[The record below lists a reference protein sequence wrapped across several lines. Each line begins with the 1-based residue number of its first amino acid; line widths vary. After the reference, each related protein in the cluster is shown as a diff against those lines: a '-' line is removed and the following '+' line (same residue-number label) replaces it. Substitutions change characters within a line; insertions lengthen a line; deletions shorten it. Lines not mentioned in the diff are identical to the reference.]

1 MAFRSA
7 VLVSVLALTA
17 PAAAA
22 TQAELDALS
31 NGMGVRLAILD
42 NKPAACPKQSDGC
55 FLSELSL
62 TTPASLAGDLASGD
76 FQLYFSSVAPIIEVD
91 SDAFTIRLINGD
103 LHVLEPRKGARL
115 EAGKTYVLKVWTQG
129 HFFSAYY
136 PMPNMYLASGKLEP
150 RVIAST
156 KPAIDPETGLEGL
169 PFVAPMTDEAKLATA
184 SADDLTRWMT
194 AERTFAANAERGL
207 AADSVEVAIIPT
219 PTHVQRPQGAV
230 LDLTGG
236 VRLQT
241 SGVDSNA
248 IAIARA
254 ELAKAGVQTGG
265 SGPLLNIR
273 VDSGQGLKPE
283 GYRLTVRDGA
293 ITIDAADAVGAS
305 NALYSLAQ
313 QVAHEGGKLRPLVIE
328 DAPRFGFRGLH
339 VDLARNFHSKAE
351 ILKLVGQMALY
362 KLNKLHLHLGD
373 DEGWRLQSA
382 RLPELTEVGAYRC
395 HDPSE
400 TRCLLPQL
408 GAGPERDTPV
418 NGYLSQA
425 DYGEILDAAKARG
438 IEVIPSFDMPGHSRA
453 AIKSM
458 EARYRK
464 YMGLGRRAEAEE
476 FRLAE
481 PGDTT
486 KYRSIQHYDD
496 NTLNVCL
503 ESTYKFLDVV
513 LDELAALHKAAGTP
527 LKTYH
532 IGADETAGAWSESP
546 ACKALMAKRGRTA
559 AQLGPMFIERVSA
572 SLADKGIE
580 VAGWSDGMGHTD
592 PAKMPKAVQSNI
604 WSDLFT
610 SAPAEAHRHANLGWK
625 TVISVPN
632 VLYFDI
638 PYVPHPLE
646 RGYDWPSRHTDAFK
660 VFSFMP
666 ENLPANGSVM
676 RDIKAKGPTVTDK
689 EPLAAGRTFAGMQAQ
704 IWSETIRSDN
714 QVDYMLF
721 PRLLAFAERAWHRA
735 GWEPAYCAG
744 TTYAFGDNA
753 VNVGDLRKDWAAFGA
768 KMPSHLAQL
777 ERSGIT
783 YRLSPPGARIV
794 GGKLEA
800 NSEFPGQAIEYR
812 VGSGTWTRYAS
823 PVAVTGPVEV
833 RTRSFDGRR
842 ASRSLTVSAN

>member
-7 VLVSVLALTA
+7 VLVSALAMAA

-22 TQAELDALS
+22 TQAELDSLAKS
-31 NGMGVRLAILD
+31 MVARLVILD
-42 NKPAACPKQSDGC
+42 NRPANCPQQGDGC

-62 TTPASLAGDLASGD
+62 TMPPRLGSALASGD
-76 FQLYFSSVAPIIEVD
+76 FQIYFSSVAPIIQVD
-91 SDAFTIRLINGD
+91 SDAFAVRLINGD

-115 EAGKTYVLKVWTQG
+115 EAGKTYAMKVWTQG
-129 HFFSAYY
+129 HWFSAYY
-136 PMPNMYLASGKLEP
+136 PMPNMYLTSGKLQP

-156 KPAIDPETGLEGL
+156 EPQTDAETGLERVS
-169 PFVAPMTDEAKLATA
+169 FVAPMTDEAKLATA
-184 SADDLTRWMT
+184 TPDDETRWMT
-194 AERTFAANAERGL
+194 AERTFAVNAERTVPAG
-207 AADSVEVAIIPT
+207 ASDVIIVPT
-219 PTHVQRPQGAV
+219 PTLVRRPSGDPI
-230 LDLTGG
+230 DLTQG

-241 SGVDSNA
+241 SGVSADA
-248 IAIARA
+248 IGVARA
-254 ELAKAGVQTGG
+254 ELARAGVRTSG
-265 SGPLLNIR
+265 SGPQLTLR
-273 VDSGQGLKPE
+273 VGSGKGLKPE
-283 GYRLTVRDGA
+283 SYRLEARNGA
-293 ITIDAADAVGAS
+293 ITIDAADAAGAS
-305 NALYSLAQ
+305 NALYSLTQ
-313 QVAHEGGKLRPLVIE
+313 QAAHEGGKLRPIVIE

-339 VDLARNFHSKAE
+339 VDLARNFHSKQE
-351 ILKLVGQMALY
+351 VLKLVEQMGRY

-373 DEGWRLQSA
+373 DEGWRLQIA
-382 RLPELTEVGAYRC
+382 KLPELTEVGAYRC

-400 TRCLLPQL
+400 SRCLLPQL
-408 GAGPERDTPV
+408 GSGPERDTPV

-425 DYGEILDAAKARG
+425 DYREILDAAKARG

-453 AIKSM
+453 AIRSM

-464 YMGLGRRAEAEE
+464 YMALGRRAEAEE

-503 ESTYKFLDVV
+503 ESTYKFLDLVI
-513 LDELAALHKAAGTP
+513 DELAALHTAAGTP

-546 ACKALMAKRGRTA
+546 ACKTVMAKTGRKA
-559 AQLGPMFIERVSA
+559 PQLGSMFIERVSA
-572 SLADKGIE
+572 SLAGKGIE
-580 VAGWSDGMGHTD
+580 VAGWSDGLGHTD

-610 SAPAEAHRHANLGWK
+610 SAPAEAHRHANHGWK
-625 TVISVPN
+625 TVLSVPN

-646 RGYDWPSRHTDAFK
+646 RGYDWPSRNTDPFK
-660 VFSFMP
+660 VFSLMP
-666 ENLPANGSVM
+666 ENLAANGSVM
-676 RDIKAKGPTVTDK
+676 RDIKAKGVTVEDK
-689 EPLAAGRTFAGMQAQ
+689 EPLKAGRSIAGMQAQ
-704 IWSETIRSDN
+704 IWSETVRSDA

-735 GWEPAYCAG
+735 AWEPAYRAG
-744 TTYAFGDNA
+744 TSYSFGDNA
-753 VNVGDLRKDWAAFGA
+753 VNVAELRKDWSAFSA
-768 KMPSHLAQL
+768 RMPGHLAQL
-777 ERSGIT
+777 ERSGVA

-800 NSEFPGQAIEYR
+800 NSEFLGQTIEYR
-812 VGSGTWTRYAS
+812 SGEGAWTRYTA
-823 PVAVTGPVEV
+823 PVAVRGPVEV
-833 RTRSFDGRR
+833 RTRSLDGCR
-842 ASRSLTVSAN
+842 ASRSLTVTAN

>member
-7 VLVSVLALTA
+7 VLVSALAIAA
-17 PAAAA
+17 PTAAA
-22 TQAELDALS
+22 TQAELDSLAER
-31 NGMGVRLAILD
+31 MAVRLEILD
-42 NKPAACPKQSDGC
+42 NKPAACPQQRDGC

-62 TTPASLAGDLASGD
+62 QMPPQIGNDIAVGD
-76 FQLYFSSVAPIIEVD
+76 FQIYYSSVAPIIQVD
-91 SDAFTIRLINGD
+91 SDVFTVRLINGD
-103 LHVLEPRKGARL
+103 LHVLEPKKGARL
-115 EAGKTYVLKVWTQG
+115 EAGKTYVLRVWTQG
-129 HFFSAYY
+129 HWFSAYY
-136 PMPNMYLASGKLEP
+136 PMPNMYLTSGKLQP

-156 KPAIDPETGLEGL
+156 KPQVDSETGLEHL

-184 SADDLTRWMT
+184 SPDDETRWMT
-194 AERTFAANAERGL
+194 AERTYAVNAERTVP
-207 AADSVEVAIIPT
+207 AAAVDVIIVPT
-219 PTHVQRPQGAV
+219 PTLVERPQGDPI
-230 LDLTGG
+230 DLTQG

-241 SGVDSNA
+241 SGVSADA
-248 IAIARA
+248 IGVARA
-254 ELAKAGVQTGG
+254 ELARSGVRTGG
-265 SGPLLNIR
+265 SGPQLTVR
-273 VDSGQGLKPE
+273 VGSSKGLKPE
-283 GYRLTVRDGA
+283 GYRLEARNGA
-293 ITIDAADAVGAS
+293 ITIDAADATGAS

-313 QVAHEGGKLRPLVIE
+313 QAAHEGGKLRPIVIE

-339 VDLARNFHSKAE
+339 IDLARNFHSKQE
-351 ILKLVGQMALY
+351 VLKLVEQMARY

-382 RLPELTEVGAYRC
+382 KLPELTEVGAYRC

-425 DYGEILDAAKARG
+425 DYREILDAAKVRG

-453 AIKSM
+453 AIRSM

-464 YMGLGRRAEAEE
+464 YMALGRRAEAEE

-503 ESTYKFLDVV
+503 ESTYKFLDLVI
-513 LDELAALHKAAGTP
+513 DELAALHAAAGTP

-546 ACKALMAKRGRTA
+546 ACKTVMAKTGRTA

-572 SLADKGIE
+572 SLAGKGIE
-580 VAGWSDGMGHTD
+580 VAGWSDGLGHTD

-610 SAPAEAHRHANLGWK
+610 SAAAEAHRHASYGWK
-625 TVISVPN
+625 AVISVPN

-646 RGYDWPSRHTDAFK
+646 RGYDWPSRNTDPFK

-666 ENLPANGSVM
+666 ENLAANGSVM
-676 RDIKAKGPTVTDK
+676 RDIKAKGVTVADK
-689 EPLAAGRTFAGMQAQ
+689 EPLQAGRSIAGMQAQ
-704 IWSETIRSDN
+704 IWSETVRSDA

-735 GWEPAYCAG
+735 AWEPAYRAG
-744 TTYAFGDNA
+744 TSYTFGDNA
-753 VNVGDLRKDWAAFGA
+753 VNVADLRKDWSAFGA
-768 KMPSHLAQL
+768 RMPAHLAQL
-777 ERSGIT
+777 ERSGVA

-800 NSEFPGQAIEYR
+800 NSEFPGQTVEYR
-812 VGSGTWTRYAS
+812 SGEGAWTRYS
-823 PVAVTGPVEV
+823 GPVAVQGSVEV

-842 ASRSLTVSAN
+842 ASRSLTVGTN

>member
-7 VLVSVLALTA
+7 VFVSALAM
-17 PAAAA
+17 AASANAA
-22 TQAELDALS
+22 TQAELDS
-31 NGMGVRLAILD
+31 MSKGMVARLAILD
-42 NKPAACPKQSDGC
+42 NRPATCPQQRDGC

-62 TTPASLAGDLASGD
+62 KMPARLADDLASGN

-91 SDAFTIRLINGD
+91 SDAFAVRLINGD

-115 EAGKTYVLKVWTQG
+115 EAAKTYALKVWAQG

-136 PMPNMYLASGKLEP
+136 PMPNMYLTSGTLQP
-150 RVIAST
+150 RVVAST
-156 KPAIDPETGLEGL
+156 KPAIDPETGFEVL
-169 PFVAPMTDEAKLATA
+169 PHVAPMFDKAKLATA
-184 SADDLTRWMT
+184 SADDETQWMT
-194 AERTFAANAERGL
+194 AERTFAANAERAL
-207 AADSVEVAIIPT
+207 PVRAPDVVIIPT
-219 PTHVQRPQGAV
+219 PTLVQRPAGAPI
-230 LDLTGG
+230 DLTQG

-241 SGVDSNA
+241 SGVGADG
-248 IAIARA
+248 IAVARA
-254 ELAKAGVQTGG
+254 ELARAGVRTGG
-265 SGPLLNIR
+265 AGPQLTVRVGSGK
-273 VDSGQGLKPE
+273 SLKPE
-283 GYRLTVRDGA
+283 GYRLEARNGA

-313 QVAHEGGKLRPLVIE
+313 QAAHEGGKLRPIVIE

-351 ILKLVGQMALY
+351 ILKLVEQMARY

-373 DEGWRLQSA
+373 DEGWRLQINK
-382 RLPELTEVGAYRC
+382 LPELTEVGAYRC
-395 HDPSE
+395 HEPSE
-400 TRCLLPQL
+400 TRCLLPQV

-418 NGYLSQA
+418 NGYLSQT
-425 DYGEILDAAKARG
+425 DYRQILDAAKARG

-453 AIKSM
+453 AIRSM

-464 YMGLGRRAEAEE
+464 YMDLGRRAEAEE

-503 ESTYKFLDVV
+503 ESTYRFLDLVI
-513 LDELAALHKAAGTP
+513 DELSALHKAAGTP

-546 ACKALMAKRGRTA
+546 ACKAVMAKTGRTA
-559 AQLGPMFIERVSA
+559 TQLGPMFIERVSA
-572 SLADKGIE
+572 SLAGKGIE

-592 PAKMPKAVQSNI
+592 PGKMPQKVQSNI

-610 SAPAEAHRHANLGWK
+610 SAPGEAHRHANRGWK

-646 RGYDWPSRHTDAFK
+646 RGYDWPSRQTDAFK

-689 EPLAAGRTFAGMQAQ
+689 EPLEAGRTFAGMQAQ
-704 IWSETIRSDN
+704 IWSETVRSDA

-721 PRLLAFAERAWHRA
+721 PRLLAFAERAWHR
-735 GWEPAYCAG
+735 GTWEPAYRAG
-744 TTYAFGDNA
+744 ASYSYGDNS
-753 VNVGDLRKDWAAFGA
+753 VNVGDLRDDWSKFAA
-768 KMPSHLAQL
+768 KMPAHLSQL
-777 ERSGIT
+777 ERAAVS
-783 YRLSPPGARIV
+783 YRLSPPGAQLV

-800 NSEFPGQAIEYR
+800 NSEFPGQTIEYR
-812 VGSGTWTRYAS
+812 SGDGAWTRYFA
-823 PVAVTGPVEV
+823 PVAVQGPLEV

-842 ASRSLTVSAN
+842 ASRSLMVGSN